1 MKEIVRFRING
12 ESYEIYVEPKK
23 TLLEVLREDLGLTGT
38 KEVCDLGTCGAC
50 TVLIENKPLLSCLIL
65 AVACK
70 GKEITTIEGLKEEE
84 KLHPLQTSFINNG
97 AIQCGMCTPG
107 MILSAKA
114 LLDENP
120 HPTEIE
126 VRKAIAGNL
135 CRCTGYVKIVDAI
148 LAVSL
153 GDVGAQARGHHRTL
167 PSLWKTKTTKIA
179 P

>member
-1 MKEIVRFRING
+1 MIGEVEPMKEMVMFQING

-50 TVLIENKPLLSCLIL
+50 TVLIDNKPLLSCLTL
-65 AVACK
+65 SVACK

-114 LLDENP
+114 LLEENP

-148 LAVSL
+148 LAVSR
-153 GDVGAQARGHHRTL
+153 GDVEAEA
-167 PSLWKTKTTKIA
+167 
-179 P
+179 